1 MRILIYIKYNRRA
14 VLVVLML
21 GFLASCRVGP
31 KMHVTNPVPTTTIT
45 SSQDTI
51 MDRKADSSFAK
62 KSTQVVAALPVNNW
76 WEIFNDPTLDSLEA
90 IAIEANWDLQTA
102 AGRVEQTGALLRV
115 AYADLYPSIILNPS
129 GTRQQLSINRPNPYG
144 TSSSTLP
151 RSIINTLQFPFTAS
165 YEIDLWGK
173 FRNNIHAS
181 RNIYQASENDRKAL
195 WLATTGNVAYNYFL
209 IRITDLE
216 IDLFTKAIQTRVQNL
231 ALAQERYRV
240 GLTTLLDVVQAE
252 TDLQTLQS
260 QLYSYKTT
268 RETTLHAL
276 AVLCGKSAVDFAI
289 KPTGY
294 MVMPPVI
301 PANLTTGLINN
312 RPDIRSQQL
321 MAESAAAL
329 IGYSESFK
337 YPSLVLS
344 GSAGTLSK
352 NEQTLLDYQSRTWI
366 IGASISFPIF
376 QGGRLNANTA
386 AARANYKQAVTS
398 YNSSIVK
405 ALQEVEDALSY
416 IRQGNQQAVVQES
429 IVQVSQ
435 HAADLSMERYT
446 KGLITFF
453 EVMNNQE
460 TALNAKSMAIQ
471 ISGQRLLYSVNLIKA
486 LGGGW

>member
-1 MRILIYIKYNRRA
+1 M
-14 VLVVLML
+14 
-21 GFLASCRVGP
+21 
-31 KMHVTNPVPTTTIT
+31 
-45 SSQDTI
+45 
-51 MDRKADSSFAK
+51 
-62 KSTQVVAALPVNNW
+62 
-76 WEIFNDPTLDSLEA
+76 
-90 IAIEANWDLQTA
+90 
-102 AGRVEQTGALLRV
+102 
-115 AYADLYPSIILNPS
+115 
-129 GTRQQLSINRPNPYG
+129 
-144 TSSSTLP
+144 
-151 RSIINTLQFPFTAS
+151 
-165 YEIDLWGK
+165 
-173 FRNNIHAS
+173 
-181 RNIYQASENDRKAL
+181 
-195 WLATTGNVAYNYFL
+195 
-209 IRITDLE
+209 
-216 IDLFTKAIQTRVQNL
+216 QNL

-260 QLYSYKTT
+260 QLYTFKTT

-276 AVLCGKSAVDFAI
+276 AVLCGKSSVDFTI
-289 KPTGY
+289 EPTGY

-301 PANLTTGLINN
+301 PANLTTALINN

-321 MAESAAAL
+321 LAESAAAL

-337 YPSLVLS
+337 YPSIVLS

-352 NEQTLLDYQSRTWI
+352 NDETLLDYQSRTWI
-366 IGASISFPIF
+366 IGATVTLPIF
-376 QGGRLNANTA
+376 EGGRLNANTA
-386 AARANYKQAVTS
+386 AARANYKQAVTT

-416 IRQGNQQAVVQES
+416 IRQGNQQAVIQES

-453 EVMNNQE
+453 EVLNNQE